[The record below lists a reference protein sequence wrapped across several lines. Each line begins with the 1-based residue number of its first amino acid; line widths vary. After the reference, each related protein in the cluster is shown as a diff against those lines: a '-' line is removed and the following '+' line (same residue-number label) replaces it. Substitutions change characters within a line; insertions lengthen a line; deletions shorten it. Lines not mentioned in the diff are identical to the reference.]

1 MLKHQPVPLPLASV
15 QVNLPFAPH
24 HAQQAGS
31 HFPQPNWRYSFDDFV
46 VGPCNELAV
55 AASRH
60 MCGAD
65 ATDIFYLHSAPG
77 LGKTHL
83 MQATGKYLCEHCNR
97 RNPRVEYLTA
107 EEFSSR
113 FYLSLKTQ
121 DTESFKARYRDV
133 DLLLLEDIHF
143 FQGKEKMQQELLNT
157 IKAVVGK
164 GSKVVFTSSFSSSE
178 LKDFDEQL
186 HSRLVSGLIS
196 PIERPDRLTRKRILQ
211 QKAKSF
217 QVILPEEIEDAL
229 AEYIRYDVRQLE
241 SCLRN
246 LTLKAKL
253 LNCHIT
259 MDMALDVIGNY
270 VAQTP
275 VLDFDGIVSHVC
287 KAFDVSHDKLCSS
300 SRKQEY
306 VLARNTIF
314 FLARKHTELSL
325 QNIGKKFNR
334 KHSTVL
340 KGITNIERDMSSQ
353 TPGGKQV
360 HHIVKMIEKNGGINF
375 QTLS

>member
-1 MLKHQPVPLPLASV
+1 
-15 QVNLPFAPH
+15 
-24 HAQQAGS
+24 
-31 HFPQPNWRYSFDDFV
+31 
-46 VGPCNELAV
+46 
-55 AASRH
+55 
-60 MCGAD
+60 
-65 ATDIFYLHSAPG
+65 
-77 LGKTHL
+77 
-83 MQATGKYLCEHCNR
+83 
-97 RNPRVEYLTA
+97 
-107 EEFSSR
+107 
-113 FYLSLKTQ
+113 
-121 DTESFKARYRDV
+121 
-133 DLLLLEDIHF
+133 
-143 FQGKEKMQQELLNT
+143 MQQELLNT

-275 VLDFDGIVSHVC
+275 VLDFEGIVSHVC

-325 QNIGKKFNR
+325 QNIGRKFNR

-375 QTLS
+375 QALS